1 MMISRWSYF
10 CLFLSL
16 LVISCSNQA
25 KREVSAELSEPETL
39 TQRLSGTSGFKQDKE
54 GKWAPT
60 SNKRSSFETQGQ
72 NSHFK
77 GEVEKK
83 AYQTGD
89 YEKTSWWGKKAY
101 KHTEYK
107 GDTDGSRFMIESKQQ
122 GKVAYLGNKKVD
134 TLDPYQT
141 NRLEY
146 GGAKESDA
154 KHIDK
159 PRNDYAESRRRS
171 YVQPSVIDWEEQR
184 KMSLEESRS
193 ILGR

>member
-1 MMISRWSYF
+1 MISRWSYL
-10 CLFLSL
+10 CVFLSL
-16 LVISCSNQA
+16 LMVNCANQT

-39 TQRLSGTSGFKQDKE
+39 AQRLSGTSGYKQDAN
-54 GKWAPT
+54 GKWAPS
-60 SNKRSSFETQGQ
+60 SNKRSSFEKQGQ
-72 NSHFK
+72 SPYFK
-77 GEVEKK
+77 GEIEKK

-101 KHTEYK
+101 QHSEYK
-107 GDTDGSRFMIESKQQ
+107 GDTDGSRFKIESKQQ

-146 GGAKESDA
+146 GGARESDA
-154 KHIDK
+154 ERMEK
-159 PRNDYAESRRRS
+159 PRNDYAESKRRS

-184 KMSLEESRS
+184 KISLEESRS

>member
-1 MMISRWSYF
+1 MISRWSYF
-10 CLFLSL
+10 CAFLSL
-16 LVISCSNQA
+16 LVMSCSHQT
-25 KREVSAELSEPETL
+25 KKEVSAEVSEPESL
-39 TQRLSGTSGFKQDKE
+39 SQRLSGTSGYKKDAE
-54 GKWAPT
+54 GNWAPT
-60 SNKRSSFETQGQ
+60 SNKRSSFEQKGQ
-72 NSHFK
+72 SSYFK
-77 GEVEKK
+77 GEIEKK

-101 KHTEYK
+101 QHSEYK
-107 GDTDGSRFMIESKQQ
+107 GDMDGSRFKIESKQQ

-146 GGAKESDA
+146 GGARESDA
-154 KHIDK
+154 KSIAK